1 MQIRNVISLFSGLL
15 ITRYDI
21 KSNWWTQTKYKCTQ
35 NTKTFL
41 CPKFVRHHFLGK
53 WKSNTLAKK
62 ISYVCTDIWHALKH
76 TTYSKHIFLR
86 VHEVFLSFFA
96 KSDANICFSIH
107 SVLLFKDTRAII
119 MLQYILFDIGSSGAK
134 IQKKEPNMENSVLI
148 AFQLLSRYLE
158 MLYVWVW
165 VFLCEPEKK
174 EFVFSR

>member
-1 MQIRNVISLFSGLL
+1 MNTNKIQMH
-15 ITRYDI
+15 
-21 KSNWWTQTKYKCTQ
+21 TKHENIFMPKIC
-35 NTKTFL
+35 KTPFFRQVKIQYIGKKNKL
-41 CPKFVRHHFLGK
+41 CMHRHLTC
-53 WKSNTLAKK
+53 S
-62 ISYVCTDIWHALKH
+62 KH
-76 TTYSKHIFLR
+76 TTYTKHIFLR

-134 IQKKEPNMENSVLI
+134 IQKK
-148 AFQLLSRYLE
+148 SRTWKIQFWLHFSCFLGIYYLE